1 MKKFL
6 KPIIWISLIVVY
18 FHQIEKVQAIVPYY
32 YFPTIKNLEK
42 QSLYIGKNA
51 YQLLYFGQYKDS
63 LNLAKLA
70 VKINSKDEKLW
81 LILAEAQI
89 ASKQYKNA
97 LNSLNK
103 AEQLNSDIS
112 EIYFTRSN
120 IYLKIS
126 QQKKAKS
133 ALEKGIK
140 IEPNNHKAIF
150 QLGNILLM
158 EKNFSGAIKLFDKA
172 VKIKPNFWQAIN
184 NKGLAY
190 FEEENLTLSIKF
202 FETAISIED
211 NAEPLLGLASC
222 LRKKNINLALK
233 LAKKALIKNPNYV
246 NYDYRK
252 EQLWGEKLQTS
263 TEKLLKDDRLQP
275 DVILAKS
282 KIKSVLSSSFC
293 KRISVEFCNFSPHNC
308 SFL

>member
-6 KPIIWISLIVVY
+6 KKTIWIFLIS
-18 FHQIEKVQAIVPYY
+18 FNFFQIEIVRAIVPYY
-32 YFPTIKNLEK
+32 YFPTIKNLQK

-51 YQLLYFGQYKDS
+51 YQLLYFGQYEDS

-70 VKINSKDEKLW
+70 VKINAKDEKLW

-89 ASKQYKNA
+89 ANKKYKNA

-103 AEQLNSDIS
+103 AEQINPNIS
-112 EIYFTRSN
+112 EIYFAKSN
-120 IYLKIS
+120 VYLKIS
-126 QQKKAKS
+126 QQTKAKS
-133 ALEKGIK
+133 ALEKGIN

-158 EKNFSGAIKLFDKA
+158 EKNYLGAIKLFDKSI
-172 VKIKPNFWQAIN
+172 KIKPDFWQAIN

-190 FEEENLTLSIKF
+190 FERNNINLSIKL
-202 FETAISIED
+202 FESAISIEE

-222 LRKKNINLALK
+222 KNIRDTKLAIQ
-233 LAKKALIKNPNYV
+233 LAKKALDKDPKYV

-252 EQLWGEKLQTS
+252 EQLWGAKLQAS
-263 TEKLLKDDRLQP
+263 TEILLQNEQLKK

-282 KIKSVLSSSFC
+282 KINESS
-293 KRISVEFCNFSPHNC
+293 
-308 SFL
+308 

>member
-6 KPIIWISLIVVY
+6 KKTIWIFLIC
-18 FHQIEKVQAIVPYY
+18 FHFFQIESVRAIVPYY
-32 YFPTIKNLEK
+32 YFPTIKNLQK

-51 YQLLYFGQYKDS
+51 YQLLYFGQYEDS

-70 VKINSKDEKLW
+70 VKINAKDENLW

-89 ASKQYKNA
+89 ANKKYKNA

-103 AEQLNSDIS
+103 AEQLNSNMS
-112 EIYFTRSN
+112 EIYFAKSN
-120 IYLKIS
+120 VYLKIS
-126 QQKKAKS
+126 QQKKAKN
-133 ALEKGIK
+133 AIEKGIK

-158 EKNFSGAIKLFDKA
+158 EKNYLEAIKLFDRSI
-172 VKIKPNFWQAIN
+172 KIKPDFWQAIYN
-184 NKGLAY
+184 QGIAY
-190 FEEENLTLSIKF
+190 FERNNINLSIKL
-202 FETAISIED
+202 FESAISIEE

-222 LRKKNINLALK
+222 VRINDADLAIQ
-233 LAKKALIKNPNYV
+233 LAKKALAKDPKYV

-252 EQLWGEKLQTS
+252 EQLWGEKLQAS
-263 TEKLLKDDRLQP
+263 TEILLQNEQLKK

-282 KIKSVLSSSFC
+282 KISESS
-293 KRISVEFCNFSPHNC
+293 
-308 SFL
+308 

>member
-1 MKKFL
+1 MKKFF
-6 KPIIWISLIVVY
+6 KKIIWVFLISFY
-18 FHQIEKVQAIVPYY
+18 FFQIKKVQAIVPYY
-32 YFPTIKNLEK
+32 YFPTIKNLQK

-51 YQLLYFGQYKDS
+51 YQLLYFGQYEDS

-70 VKINSKDEKLW
+70 VKINGKDEKLL

-89 ASKQYKNA
+89 ANKKYENA

-103 AEQLNSDIS
+103 AEKINSNIS
-112 EIYFTRSN
+112 EIYFAKSN

-126 QQKKAKS
+126 QQTKAKS
-133 ALEKGIK
+133 ALEKAIK

-158 EKNFSGAIKLFDKA
+158 EKNYLGAIQLFDKSI
-172 VKIKPNFWQAIN
+172 KIKPDFWQAIN

-190 FEEENLTLSIKF
+190 YEKNKVNLSIKLF
-202 FETAISIED
+202 KSAISIEE

-222 LRKKNINLALK
+222 INIQDNKLAIQ
-233 LAKKALIKNPNYV
+233 LAKKALAKNPKYV

-252 EQLWGEKLQTS
+252 EQLWGEKLQAS
-263 TEKLLKDDRLQP
+263 TEILLQNEQLKK

-282 KIKSVLSSSFC
+282 KISEST
-293 KRISVEFCNFSPHNC
+293 
-308 SFL
+308 